1 MSVKKGFLQRR
12 SILRIEGGAK
22 RLRRALGEMKAVR
35 IFWEIML
42 FALCSASLLSFG
54 SSAEASSASVTVE
67 TKNDKVHVGD
77 TVYVVV
83 TVRSAKAIRGFEGY
97 FAYDHQYLRF
107 ESGGGV
113 VHGNDDAFRILDM
126 ERAAGSTKLK
136 YSVKFTARKA
146 GGTSITLRKPYN
158 VLEDD
163 GNNTKMSVSHNALN
177 MMIAQPGVQTVA
189 PRQKAEPTAKP
200 SSGKKNQNK
209 KKPAEGKSSPIPS
222 EKPKKDEEKTGQK
235 DVLGS
240 SKLRSLEIQGTQL
253 TPEFSPDIEKY
264 SGVISTSKE
273 ELPVIYEA
281 EDSHA
286 TVKVSGNK
294 KIKDGKNVFKISV
307 KNSDG
312 KKTTYRLS
320 MTVQKITPEED
331 SENSRVNVMEKS
343 GKMYMVGTTTLCV
356 GEAEA
361 EKIPQGF
368 ERISI
373 DLEGKKVICYAQ
385 EGDREADYVLIYGE
399 EEQAFY
405 LYDRKSGSLQ
415 SYEKVKMWYQSNGER
430 EISTSA
436 SLEEKL
442 ESYRYV
448 LAIMGTFC
456 VLMLILMLYFALH
469 SRRYGK

>member
-1 MSVKKGFLQRR
+1 MSVKKGFSQNR
-12 SILRIEGGAK
+12 SILRERGISRIAQSILEEAGAG
-22 RLRRALGEMKAVR
+22 RLLVR
-35 IFWEIML
+35 L
-42 FALCSASLLSFG
+42 SLLLLCLSGLFVFG
-54 SSAEASSASVTVE
+54 SRAEASSASVTVE
-67 TKNDKVHVGD
+67 TKNDKVQVGD
-77 TVYVVV
+77 TVYVIV
-83 TVRSAKAIRGFEGY
+83 TVRSSKAIKGFEGY

-107 ESGGGV
+107 DSGGGV

-126 ERAAGSTKLK
+126 ERSASSSKLK

-163 GNNTKMSVSHNALN
+163 GNNSKMSVSHNALN
-177 MMIAQPGVQTVA
+177 MMIQQSGSQSMA
-189 PRQKAEPTAKP
+189 PRQTPNPTAKAA
-200 SSGKKNQNK
+200 SKKKNK
-209 KKPAEGKSSPIPS
+209 KKPAEGKSSPKPS
-222 EKPKKDEEKTGQK
+222 GKPEVNEKKTGQN
-235 DVLGS
+235 DILGS
-240 SKLRSLEIQGTQL
+240 AKLRSLEIQGTQL
-253 TPEFSPDIEKY
+253 TPDFSPDIEKY

-273 ELPVIYEA
+273 ELPLIYEV

-294 KIKDGKNVFKISV
+294 KIKDGKNVIKITV
-307 KNSDG
+307 KNTDG

-331 SENSRVNVMEKS
+331 SENSRVNVMKKS
-343 GKMYMVGTTTLCV
+343 GKMYMVGTTTICV

-373 DLEGKKVICYAQ
+373 EMEGKKVICYAR

-405 LYDRKSGSLQ
+405 LYDRESGSLQ
-415 SYEKVKMWYQSNGER
+415 SYEKVKMWYQSNGEK

-436 SLEEKL
+436 SLEEKV
-442 ESYRYV
+442 ESYQYV
-448 LAIMGTFC
+448 LAIMGAFC
-456 VLMLILMLYFALH
+456 ALMLVLMLYFALH
-469 SRRYGK
+469 SRRNRG

>member
-1 MSVKKGFLQRR
+1 MSVKKGFL
-12 SILRIEGGAK
+12 L
-22 RLRRALGEMKAVR
+22 
-35 IFWEIML
+35 L
-42 FALCSASLLSFG
+42 FLCFSVSFAFG
-54 SSAEASSASVTVE
+54 SRAGASSASITVE
-67 TKNDKVHVGD
+67 SKNDKVQVGD
-77 TVYVVV
+77 AVYVII
-83 TVRSAKAIRGFEGY
+83 TVRSTKAIKGFEGY
-97 FAYDHQYLRF
+97 FDYDHEHLRF

-126 ERAAGSTKLK
+126 ERSASSSKLK

-146 GGTSITLRKPYN
+146 GGTSISLRKPYN

-163 GNNTKMSVSHNALN
+163 GNNTKMSVSHNVLN
-177 MMIAQPGVQTVA
+177 MMIEQPGAQSMA
-189 PRQKAEPTAKP
+189 PSQKPKPTAKAA
-200 SSGKKNQNK
+200 SRKKKQDK
-209 KKPAEGKSSPIPS
+209 KKPAEGEASSRPS
-222 EKPKKDEEKTGQK
+222 EKPGENKGKTGEE

-240 SKLRSLEIQGTQL
+240 AKLRSLEIQGTQL
-253 TPEFSPDIEKY
+253 TPDFSPDIEKY

-273 ELPVIYEA
+273 ELPLIYEA

-286 TVKVSGNK
+286 AVSVSGNK
-294 KIKDGKNVFKISV
+294 KIKDGKNVIKVTV
-307 KNSDG
+307 KNTDG

-343 GKMYMVGTTTLCV
+343 GKMYMVGTTTVCV

-373 DLEGKKVICYAQ
+373 DMEGKKVICYAQ

-399 EEQAFY
+399 EQQAFY
-405 LYDRKSGSLQ
+405 LYDRETGSLLP
-415 SYEKVKMWYQSNGER
+415 YEKVKMWYQSNGER

-442 ESYRYV
+442 ESYQYV
-448 LAIMGTFC
+448 LAIMGAFC
-456 VLMLILMLYFALH
+456 ALMLVLMLYFALH
-469 SRRYGK
+469 SRRYRG

>member
-1 MSVKKGFLQRR
+1 MGEKDVISKKG
-12 SILRIEGGAK
+12 SILRWSGVFVKIAECLLLLLCLSG
-22 RLRRALGEMKAVR
+22 
-35 IFWEIML
+35 L
-42 FALCSASLLSFG
+42 FAFG
-54 SSAEASSASVTVE
+54 SRAEAASASVTVE
-67 TKNDKVHVGD
+67 TKNDKVQVGD

-83 TVRSAKAIRGFEGY
+83 TVRSTKAIKGFEGY
-97 FAYDHQYLRF
+97 FSYDLEHLRF
-107 ESGGGV
+107 DSGGGV

-126 ERAAGSTKLK
+126 ERSASSSKLK

-177 MMIAQPGVQTVA
+177 MMIEQPGTQSMA
-189 PRQKAEPTAKP
+189 PGQQAKPTATP
-200 SSGKKNQNK
+200 K
-209 KKPAEGKSSPIPS
+209 KKKQKKKDPAKGSPSPEPS
-222 EKPKKDEEKTGQK
+222 EKTEKGKPGQG
-235 DVLGS
+235 DILGS
-240 SKLRSLEIQGTQL
+240 AKLRSLEIRGTQL

-273 ELPVIYEA
+273 ELPIVYKQ

-294 KIKDGKNVFKISV
+294 KIKDGKNVIKVTV
-307 KNSDG
+307 KNGDG

-320 MTVQKITPEED
+320 MTVHKITPEED
-331 SENSRVNVMEKS
+331 SENSRVNVVEKS
-343 GKMYMVGTTTLCV
+343 GKMYMVGTATLCV

-373 DLEGKKVICYAQ
+373 DMEGKKVICYAQ

-405 LYDRKSGSLQ
+405 LYDRESSSLQ

-442 ESYRYV
+442 VSYQYV
-448 LAIMGTFC
+448 LAIMGAFC
-456 VLMLILMLYFALH
+456 VLMLVLMLYFALH
-469 SRRYGK
+469 SRRYRG

>member
-1 MSVKKGFLQRR
+1 MSVKKSFSQRR
-12 SILRIEGGAK
+12 SILRERGISRIAQSRLEEAGAG
-22 RLRRALGEMKAVR
+22 RLLARLLLLLLCLSG
-35 IFWEIML
+35 L
-42 FALCSASLLSFG
+42 FAFG
-54 SSAEASSASVTVE
+54 RRAEASSASVTVE
-67 TKNDKVHVGD
+67 TKNEKVKVGD
-77 TVYVVV
+77 TVYVIV
-83 TVRSAKAIRGFEGY
+83 TVRSTKAIKGFEGY

-107 ESGGGV
+107 DSGGGV

-126 ERAAGSTKLK
+126 ERPASSSKLK

-177 MMIAQPGVQTVA
+177 MMIGQPGTQSMA
-189 PRQKAEPTAKP
+189 PRQKAKPTAKAA
-200 SSGKKNQNK
+200 SDKK
-209 KKPAEGKSSPIPS
+209 KKPAEGKPAPKPS
-222 EKPKKDEEKTGQK
+222 GKPEANEKKAGENDI
-235 DVLGS
+235 LGS
-240 SKLRSLEIQGTQL
+240 AKLRSLEIRGTQL
-253 TPEFSPDIEKY
+253 TPDFSPDIEKY

-273 ELPVIYEA
+273 QLPLIYEA

-286 TVKVSGNK
+286 AVKVSGNK
-294 KIKDGKNVFKISV
+294 KIKDGKNVIKITV
-307 KNSDG
+307 KNTDG
-312 KKTTYRLS
+312 EKTTYRLS

-331 SENSRVNVMEKS
+331 SENSRVNVMKKS
-343 GKMYMVGTTTLCV
+343 GKMYMVGTTTICV

-373 DLEGKKVICYAQ
+373 DMEGEKVTCYAP

-405 LYDRKSGSLQ
+405 LYDRESGSLQ
-415 SYEKVKMWYQSNGER
+415 SYDKVKMWYQSNGEK

-436 SLEEKL
+436 SLEEKM

-448 LAIMGTFC
+448 LAIMGAFC
-456 VLMLILMLYFALH
+456 ALMLVLMLYFALH
-469 SRRYGK
+469 SRRNRG

>member
-1 MSVKKGFLQRR
+1 M
-12 SILRIEGGAK
+12 
-22 RLRRALGEMKAVR
+22 
-35 IFWEIML
+35 
-42 FALCSASLLSFG
+42 
-54 SSAEASSASVTVE
+54 
-67 TKNDKVHVGD
+67 
-77 TVYVVV
+77 
-83 TVRSAKAIRGFEGY
+83 
-97 FAYDHQYLRF
+97 
-107 ESGGGV
+107 
-113 VHGNDDAFRILDM
+113 
-126 ERAAGSTKLK
+126 
-136 YSVKFTARKA
+136 
-146 GGTSITLRKPYN
+146 
-158 VLEDD
+158 
-163 GNNTKMSVSHNALN
+163 
-177 MMIAQPGVQTVA
+177 A
-189 PRQKAEPTAKP
+189 PRQKADNTAKP
-200 SSGKKNQNK
+200 SPGKKNQDK
-209 KKPAEGKSSPIPS
+209 KKPAEGKASPKPS
-222 EKPKKDEEKTGQK
+222 EKPKKDEGKTGQK
-235 DVLGS
+235 DILGS

-294 KIKDGKNVFKISV
+294 KIKDGKNVIKISV

-343 GKMYMVGTTTLCV
+343 GKMYMVGTTTLRV